1 MVGDVFLWAVVH
13 ELSLSDQVLDTN
25 PVPVKMDYDQEI
37 KFQDIVT

>member
-13 ELSLSDQVLDTN
+13 ELSLGGQVLDTN

-37 KFQDIVT
+37 EFQEIVI